1 MDANKCVQA
10 QISASPVDYVVLL
23 HTNVPSRS
31 TILGLV
37 ARYDFTLDDTVGLD
51 LRIFSAVL
59 TKSQANGVRCEPP
72 VEIIE
77 VNDSV
82 HAFP

>member
-1 MDANKCVQA
+1 MDANKCIQA
-10 QISASPVDYVVLL
+10 QIS
-23 HTNVPSRS
+23 
-31 TILGLV
+31 
-37 ARYDFTLDDTVGLD
+37 VGVE